1 MSQYFIG
8 SISLFRRQLS
18 CIVIDNNTYENLNIK
33 IKFYYMNDSK
43 YTPKE
48 SCLAYLYRTVISKK
62 PSVYSY
68 NYSVS
73 SPQDSYFDE
82 MVYAIKQRFG
92 YAIRNASSNHY
103 FFSPRR
109 NYSGLFLYPSTS
121 PRLDSKTSKK
131 TKLMESYKCT
141 SSTSSTIGPIKSN
154 QILPM
159 ISSCNTAVN

>member
-1 MSQYFIG
+1 
-8 SISLFRRQLS
+8 
-18 CIVIDNNTYENLNIK
+18 
-33 IKFYYMNDSK
+33 MNDSK
-43 YTPKE
+43 YIPKE
-48 SCLAYLYRTVISKK
+48 SCLAYLYRTVITKK

-92 YAIRNASSNHY
+92 YATRNASSTHY

-109 NYSGLFLYPSTS
+109 NCSGVLYPSTS
-121 PRLDSKTSKK
+121 PRLDSKTSKR

-154 QILPM
+154 QILPI
-159 ISSCNTAVN
+159 ISSI